1 MNKKRLILA
10 LIVLVLLL
18 ALVYVMVQSQQSKEN
33 KAQFETILVVKGSS
47 PKWSPDGTKIAFIS
61 EDGWL
66 TIVDAEGKGESKKV
80 APYNLGTFNWLDST
94 TFLATSSEYK
104 EENGKKVAEIWR
116 MITINTDGRE
126 SLIVEDIVPYRQEH
140 NMSVPHFLKDGTV
153 GYYEGRFTLPG
164 KDKVFKVI
172 KSGKLKPQEAIKE
185 FRAVTRG
192 DIWLES
198 IDRTIKRKITSGIYY
213 RGAQLSPDE
222 SKIMTKNSRGDILIL
237 DLEGNV
243 LSSLGVG
250 VYEGWTPDKGA
261 GGYEEWSPD
270 SKQIVYVLM
279 VESEYYIEKSDI
291 FIINWDGTNK
301 KQITNTPDEIEVEPI
316 WSPDGT
322 KLFCGS
328 LDTDK
333 IFIIKVK

>member
-1 MNKKRLILA
+1 MSKWGVFILAILA
-10 LIVLVLLL
+10 LLMTLSYIVI
-18 ALVYVMVQSQQSKEN
+18 SGQQTAEVTKTE
-33 KAQFETILVVKGSS
+33 FETILIGKGSS
-47 PKWSPDGTKIAFIS
+47 PKWSPDGTKIAYIA

-66 TIVDAEGKGESKKV
+66 TIADAEGKGEIKKV
-80 APYNLGTFNWLDST
+80 AAYDLGTFDWMDST

-104 EENGKKVAEIWR
+104 EENGKKVSEIWK

-140 NMSVPHFLKDGTV
+140 NISVPHFLKDGTV

-172 KSGKLKPQEAIKE
+172 KQGKLKPQDATKE
-185 FRAVTRG
+185 LRAVTRG

-198 IDRTIKRKITSGIYY
+198 IDRTIKRKITSGTYY
-213 RGAQLSPDE
+213 RGARLSPDGT
-222 SKIMTKNSRGDILIL
+222 KIMTKNSRGDLLIL
-237 DLEGNV
+237 DLKGKV
-243 LSSLGVG
+243 LSSLGTG

-270 SKQIVYVLM
+270 SKQIVYALM
-279 VESEYYIEKSDI
+279 VESEYYIEASEI
-291 FIINWDGTNK
+291 FIVDWDGTGK
-301 KQITNTPDEIEVEPI
+301 MQITDTPDEIEVDPS

-322 KLFCGS
+322 KILYGI
-328 LDTDK
+328 LNTDK
-333 IFIIKVK
+333 IFIIKLK